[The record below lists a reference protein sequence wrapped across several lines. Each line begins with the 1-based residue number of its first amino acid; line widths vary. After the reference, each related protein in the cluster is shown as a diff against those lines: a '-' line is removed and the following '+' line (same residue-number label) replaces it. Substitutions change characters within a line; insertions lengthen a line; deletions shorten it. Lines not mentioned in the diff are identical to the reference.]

1 MTDYIKSIIPDSNV
15 IIGALRGDEKSAKHL
30 RKAIQRGY
38 EIIIPEHVKR
48 EVNRKIKNGTSL
60 MIAWFD
66 KQKTMKLTFTRDTQS
81 VIENAKKLKDSY
93 SFCHYPDNLI
103 LAQCKEQDSVLKT
116 RDGKLLQS
124 ADYAGI
130 MACKPK
136 DFGGFVSVS

>member
-1 MTDYIKSIIPDSNV
+1 MPGRINSIILDSNV
-15 IIGALRGDEKSAKHL
+15 IIGVLRGDAQSIKTIK
-30 RKAIQRGY
+30 KAIKQGY
-38 EIIIPEHVKR
+38 EIIIPEHVQR
-48 EVNRKIKNGTSL
+48 EVSRIVKDGKLCMVLWL
-60 MIAWFD
+60 M
-66 KQKTMKLTFTRDTQS
+66 KQNPMKLTFTRDTKS
-81 VIENAKKLKDSY
+81 IIEAGEQLKNSF

-103 LAQCKEQDSVLKT
+103 LAQCKEQDSVLLT

>member
-1 MTDYIKSIIPDSNV
+1 MPIIIKSIVLDSNIV
-15 IIGALRGDEKSAKHL
+15 IGVLRRDEKSAKHL

-103 LAQCKEQDSVLKT
+103 LAQCKEQDSVLMT

-130 MACKPK
+130 KACKPK